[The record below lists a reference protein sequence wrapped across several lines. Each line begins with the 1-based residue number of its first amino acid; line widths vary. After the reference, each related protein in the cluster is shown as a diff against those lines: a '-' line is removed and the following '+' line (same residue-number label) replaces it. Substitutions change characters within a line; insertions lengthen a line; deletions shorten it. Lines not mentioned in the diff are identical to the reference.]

1 VGYGGECGDV
11 SFLVLAE
18 TAARPTNFAVGATMT
33 KNAFVELERGSAGI
47 FPEEEFRARLLNASR
62 KRRPQRIKAGFD
74 PTARGLHLGHAL
86 LLDRMRAFQDA
97 GHEVTFLIGDFT
109 ASIGDPSAITREPL
123 GREQVE
129 ANAQSYREQA
139 FKVLD
144 PERTTIEF
152 NSSWLA
158 KIDAEGLR
166 QLAAQAPESDDFSAH
181 YPDGE
186 PIGFGTSL
194 YPLLQGYDSV
204 ALQADVELG
213 GTDQKFN
220 MLMGRHMQ
228 RAHAQKPQ
236 SILTVPLLEGL
247 DGVDKMS
254 KSLNNAIG
262 LDESAEGMLKKI
274 MSLSDS
280 LMWRYFDLL
289 SKRVAADIQQ
299 LKWSVGAGANLQAI
313 KLDLAVEIAARFHS
327 RGAVQ
332 AAREAF
338 MAQFP
343 QAALPNGILDIHVAA
358 QAEGMRLGRVLMEA
372 GLAASSAEGN
382 RLIEQRAV
390 WVNRQCVEDQS
401 LVLIPGPSYLLQVG
415 ALRIARVTLRP
426 IMSRVAGQ

>member
-1 VGYGGECGDV
+1 M
-11 SFLVLAE
+11 
-18 TAARPTNFAVGATMT
+18 TN
-33 KNAFVELERGSAGI
+33 NAFVELERGSAGI
-47 FPEEEFRARLLNASR
+47 FPEEQFRTQLLHASR
-62 KRRPQRIKAGFD
+62 KRRPLRIKAGFD

-109 ASIGDPSAITREPL
+109 ATIGDPSGGTREPL
-123 GREQVE
+123 CREEVE

-139 FKVLD
+139 FKLLD
-144 PERTTIEF
+144 PERTSIEF

-166 QLAAQAPESDDFSAH
+166 QLAAQAPGSEDFSAH
-181 YPDGE
+181 FADGG
-186 PIGFGTSL
+186 PVGFGASL
-194 YPLLQGYDSV
+194 YPLLQAYDSV

-213 GTDQKFN
+213 GADQKFN
-220 MLMGRHMQ
+220 MLMGRRMQ

-236 SILTVPLLEGL
+236 SVLTLPLLEGL

-254 KSLNNAIG
+254 KSLANAIG
-262 LDESAEGMLKKI
+262 LDEPAEEMLKKI

-289 SKRVAADIQQ
+289 SGRAPADIQQ

-327 RGAVQ
+327 CSAVW
-332 AAREAF
+332 AARDAF
-338 MAQFP
+338 MSRFP
-343 QAALPNGILDIHVAA
+343 QAAQPNGILDIHVAA

-382 RLIEQRAV
+382 RLIDERAV
-390 WVNRQCVEDQS
+390 RVNQQCVEDRA
-401 LVLIPGPSYLLQVG
+401 LLLTPGPSYLLQVG

-426 IMSRVAGQ
+426 IMSRMSGR

>member
-1 VGYGGECGDV
+1 
-11 SFLVLAE
+11 
-18 TAARPTNFAVGATMT
+18 MT

-47 FPEEEFRARLLNASR
+47 FPEEELRAQLLNASR
-62 KRRPQRIKAGFD
+62 KRRPLRIKAGFD
-74 PTARGLHLGHAL
+74 PTAKGLHLGHAL

-109 ASIGDPSAITREPL
+109 ATIGDPSGPMREPP
-123 GREQVE
+123 GRDEVE

-144 PERTTIEF
+144 PERTTVEF

-158 KIDAEGLR
+158 KIDEEGLR

-181 YPDGE
+181 FPDGE
-186 PIGFGTSL
+186 PIGFRASL

-220 MLMGRHMQ
+220 MFMGRHMQ

-236 SILTVPLLEGL
+236 SVLTLPLLEGL

-262 LDESAEGMLKKI
+262 LDESADEMLKKI

-289 SKRVAADIQQ
+289 SNRAPADIQQ

-313 KLDLAVEIAARFHS
+313 KLDLGVEIAARFHS
-327 RGAVQ
+327 RGAVE

-338 MAQFP
+338 MARFP

-382 RLIEQRAV
+382 RLIDERAV
-390 WVNRQCVEDQS
+390 RVNQQCVEDRA
-401 LVLIPGPSYLLQVG
+401 LVLTPGPSYLLQVG
-415 ALRIARVTLRP
+415 ALRVARVTLRP

>member
-1 VGYGGECGDV
+1 
-11 SFLVLAE
+11 
-18 TAARPTNFAVGATMT
+18 MT
-33 KNAFVELERGSAGI
+33 ENDFVELERGSAGI
-47 FPEEEFRARLLNASR
+47 FPEEAFRAQLLNASR
-62 KRRPQRIKAGFD
+62 KRRPLRIKAGFD
-74 PTARGLHLGHAL
+74 PTAKGLHLGHAL
-86 LLDRMRAFQDA
+86 LLDKMRAFQDA

-109 ASIGDPSAITREPL
+109 ATIGDPSGTTREPR
-123 GREQVE
+123 GRDEVE

-158 KIDAEGLR
+158 KIDAAGLR
-166 QLAAQAPESDDFSAH
+166 QLAAQAPGSDDFSAH
-181 YPDGE
+181 FPDGV
-186 PIGFGTSL
+186 PVDFGASL

-220 MLMGRHMQ
+220 MLMGRHLQ

-236 SILTVPLLEGL
+236 SVFTVPVLEGL
-247 DGVDKMS
+247 DGINKMS

-262 LDESAEGMLKKI
+262 LDESADEMLRKI

-289 SKRVAADIQQ
+289 SNRVAADIQQ

-313 KLDLAVEIAARFHS
+313 KLDLAGEIAARFHS

-332 AAREAF
+332 AARDAF

-343 QAALPNGILDIHVAA
+343 QAAQPNGILDIHVAA

-382 RLIEQRAV
+382 RLIDERAV
-390 WVNRQCVEDQS
+390 WVNRQCVENRE
-401 LVLIPGPSYLLQVG
+401 LVLMPGPSYLLQVG
-415 ALRIARVTLRP
+415 ALRVARVTLRP
-426 IMSRVAGQ
+426 IMSRVAGR

>member
-1 VGYGGECGDV
+1 VVNNEN
-11 SFLVLAE
+11 S
-18 TAARPTNFAVGATMT
+18 AAGAAMT
-33 KNAFVELERGSAGI
+33 KNALVELEHGSAGI

-62 KRRPQRIKAGFD
+62 KRRPLRIKAGFD
-74 PTARGLHLGHAL
+74 PTAKGLHLGHVL

-97 GHEVTFLIGDFT
+97 EHEVTFLIGDFT
-109 ASIGDPSAITREPL
+109 ARIGDPSGISREPL
-123 GREQVE
+123 SREQVE
-129 ANAQSYREQA
+129 ANARSYREQA
-139 FKVLD
+139 FKLLD
-144 PERTTIEF
+144 PERTTIAF

-158 KIDAEGLR
+158 KADAKGLR
-166 QLAAQAPESDDFSAH
+166 QLAAQAPEGDDLIAH
-181 YPDGE
+181 CPDGE
-186 PIGFGTSL
+186 PIGFGASL

-204 ALQADVELG
+204 VLQADVELG

-220 MLMGRHMQ
+220 MLMGRHLQ

-236 SILTVPLLEGL
+236 SVLTLPILEGL
-247 DGVDKMS
+247 DGINKMS

-262 LDESAEGMLKKI
+262 LDESADAMLKKI

-289 SKRVAADIQQ
+289 SNRVPADIQQ

-313 KLDLAVEIAARFHS
+313 KMDLGVEIAARFHS

-338 MAQFP
+338 MARFP
-343 QAALPNGILDIHVAA
+343 QAAQPNGILDIHVAA

-390 WVNRQCVEDQS
+390 QVNQQCVEDRA
-401 LVLIPGPSYLLQVG
+401 LVLTPGPSYLLQVG
-415 ALRIARVTLRP
+415 ALRVARVTLRP
-426 IMSRVAGQ
+426 IMSRVAGR

>member
-1 VGYGGECGDV
+1 
-11 SFLVLAE
+11 
-18 TAARPTNFAVGATMT
+18 MT
-33 KNAFVELERGSAGI
+33 GNAFLELERGSAGI
-47 FPEEEFRARLLNASR
+47 YPEEAFRAQLLNASR
-62 KRRPQRIKAGFD
+62 KRRPLRIKAGFD
-74 PTARGLHLGHAL
+74 PTAKGLHLGHAL

-97 GHEVTFLIGDFT
+97 GHEITFLIGDYT
-109 ASIGDPSAITREPL
+109 ATLGDPCGTARETL
-123 GREQVE
+123 SREQVE
-129 ANAQSYREQA
+129 DYAQSYREQA
-139 FKVLD
+139 FKLLD

-158 KIDAEGLR
+158 KVDGESLR
-166 QLAAQAPESDDFSAH
+166 QLAEHAPESDDVRAPFR
-181 YPDGE
+181 DGA
-186 PIGFGTSL
+186 PIGFDASL
-194 YPLLQGYDSV
+194 YPLLQAYDSV
-204 ALQADVELG
+204 VLQADVELG

-236 SILTVPLLEGL
+236 SVIMVPVLEGL
-247 DGVDKMS
+247 DGVHKMS
-254 KSLNNAIG
+254 KSLDNAIG
-262 LDESAEGMLKKI
+262 LDESAGAMLKKI

-289 SKRVAADIQQ
+289 SDRAPADIQQ

-313 KLDLAVEIAARFHS
+313 KLDLGVEIAARFHG

-332 AAREAF
+332 AAGEAF

-382 RLIEQRAV
+382 RLIDERAV
-390 WVNRQCVEDQS
+390 RVDRECVEDRA
-401 LVLIPGPSYLLQVG
+401 LVLFPGPSYLLQVG

-426 IMSRVAGQ
+426 IMSRMAGR

>member
-1 VGYGGECGDV
+1 
-11 SFLVLAE
+11 
-18 TAARPTNFAVGATMT
+18 MT
-33 KNAFVELERGSAGI
+33 ENAFVELERGSAGI
-47 FPEEEFRARLLNASR
+47 YPEEEFRARLLNASR
-62 KRRPQRIKAGFD
+62 KRRPLRIKAGFD
-74 PTARGLHLGHAL
+74 PSAKGLHLGHAL

-97 GHEVTFLIGDFT
+97 GHEITFLIGDYT
-109 ASIGDPSAITREPL
+109 ATLGDPCGTARETL
-123 GREQVE
+123 SREQVE
-129 ANAQSYREQA
+129 DYAQSYREQA

-144 PERTTIEF
+144 PERTNIEF

-158 KIDAEGLR
+158 KIDEQGLR
-166 QLAAQAPESDDFSAH
+166 QLAAQAPESDDLRAH
-181 YPDGE
+181 HPDGE
-186 PIGFGTSL
+186 PIGFGASL

-204 ALQADVELG
+204 VLQADVELG
-213 GTDQKFN
+213 GIDQKFN
-220 MLMGRHMQ
+220 MLMGRRMQ

-236 SILTVPLLEGL
+236 SVLTLPLLEGL

-262 LDESAEGMLKKI
+262 LDEPAEEMLRKI

-289 SKRVAADIQQ
+289 SNRTPADIQQ

-313 KLDLAVEIAARFHS
+313 KLDLGVEIAARFHG

-332 AAREAF
+332 AAGEAF

-382 RLIEQRAV
+382 RLIDERAV
-390 WVNRQCVEDQS
+390 RVDRECVEDRA
-401 LVLIPGPSYLLQVG
+401 LVLFPGPSYLLQVG

-426 IMSRVAGQ
+426 IMSRMAGR

>member
-1 VGYGGECGDV
+1 
-11 SFLVLAE
+11 
-18 TAARPTNFAVGATMT
+18 MT

-47 FPEEEFRARLLNASR
+47 FPEAEFHARLLSASR
-62 KRRPQRIKAGFD
+62 KHRPLRIKAGFD

-109 ASIGDPSAITREPL
+109 ATIGDPSGTAREPL
-123 GREQVE
+123 CRDEVE

-144 PERTTIEF
+144 PERTTVAF

-158 KIDAEGLR
+158 RIDAQGLR

-181 YPDGE
+181 YPDGKPIASGANFPNGE
-186 PIGFGTSL
+186 PIDFGASL
-194 YPLLQGYDSV
+194 YPLLQAYDSV
-204 ALQADVELG
+204 VLQADVELG

-220 MLMGRHMQ
+220 MLMGRRMQ

-236 SILTVPLLEGL
+236 SVLTLPLLEGL
-247 DGVDKMS
+247 DGVDKMG
-254 KSLNNAIG
+254 KSLNNSIG
-262 LDESAEGMLKKI
+262 QNEPAGEMLKKI

-289 SKRVAADIQQ
+289 SKRTPADLQQ
-299 LKWSVGAGANLQAI
+299 LKWSVGAGANSQAI
-313 KLDLAVEIAARFHS
+313 KLDLGVEIAARFHS

-332 AAREAF
+332 AARNAF

-343 QAALPNGILDIHVAA
+343 QAALPNGILDIHIAA

-382 RLIEQRAV
+382 RLIDERAV
-390 WVNRQCVEDQS
+390 RVNRQCVEDRA
-401 LVLIPGPSYLLQVG
+401 LLLTPGPSYLLQVG
-415 ALRIARVTLRP
+415 ALRVARVTLRP
-426 IMSRVAGQ
+426 IMSRMAER

>member
-1 VGYGGECGDV
+1 
-11 SFLVLAE
+11 
-18 TAARPTNFAVGATMT
+18 MT
-33 KNAFVELERGSAGI
+33 ENASAELERGSAGI
-47 FPEEEFRARLLNASR
+47 FPEAEFRAQVLNASR
-62 KRRPQRIKAGFD
+62 KRRPLRIKAGFD
-74 PTARGLHLGHAL
+74 PTAKGLHLGHVL

-109 ASIGDPSAITREPL
+109 ATIGDPSGPSREPL
-123 GREQVE
+123 GRDEVV

-139 FKVLD
+139 FKLLD
-144 PERTTIEF
+144 PERTTVEF

-166 QLAAQAPESDDFSAH
+166 QLAAQAPECDDFSAH
-181 YPDGE
+181 FPDGE
-186 PIGFGTSL
+186 PIGFGASL
-194 YPLLQGYDSV
+194 YPLLQAHDSV
-204 ALQADVELG
+204 ALQAEVELG

-220 MLMGRHMQ
+220 MLMGRVMQ

-236 SILTVPLLEGL
+236 SILTVPVLEGL

-254 KSLNNAIG
+254 KSLDNAIG
-262 LDESAEGMLKKI
+262 LDESAEEMLKKI

-289 SKRVAADIQQ
+289 SNRTAAEIQQ

-313 KLDLAVEIAARFHS
+313 KLDLAGEIAARFHS

-338 MAQFP
+338 MAEFP

-382 RLIEQRAV
+382 RLIDERAV
-390 WVNRQCVEDQS
+390 RVNRQCVEDRDLL
-401 LVLIPGPSYLLQVG
+401 LVPGPSYLLQVG
-415 ALRIARVTLRP
+415 ALRVARVTLRP
-426 IMSRVAGQ
+426 IMSRISGR